1 MVNKTIYESFGKVVL
16 ESGNT
21 GIMISTEEYSI
32 YERAGLSD
40 GKIFDFLRWE

>member
-1 MVNKTIYESFGKVVL
+1 MVEKTIYESAGKVVL

-21 GIMISTEEYSI
+21 GIMISVEEYGI

-40 GKIFDFLRWE
+40 DKIFDFLRCE